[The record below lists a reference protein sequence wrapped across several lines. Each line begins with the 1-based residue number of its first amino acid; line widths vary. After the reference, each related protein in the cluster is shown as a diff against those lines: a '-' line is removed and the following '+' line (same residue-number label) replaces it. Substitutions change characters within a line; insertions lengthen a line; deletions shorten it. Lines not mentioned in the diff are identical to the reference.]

1 MTKAEPS
8 PEHELM
14 RGVHDQPTVYTL
26 KVEDTSDAATTGV
39 TLVDYL
45 PAGLEFLGCGAVD
58 DSTPGA
64 VEYGGAPRLDQTYPT
79 ALPASAC
86 PQPVSVATVSNPAG
100 QPSGVYTQV
109 TWSLGSISS
118 TTPQTIQYVAAVPLR
133 ENTTTWSGV
142 VPSATSLGQT
152 ANLDNNNGAL
162 TRQVGDATAYTNMA
176 VATGTYTGAVASGA
190 STTVSAT
197 DSVTIKASDLSIV
210 KSSDSTS
217 FVAGQLSHYSL
228 LVRSSEYVSDS
239 GMTITD
245 VLDDGLCP
253 AVPAATPRSGDPVP
267 ADCDPTQTPGVAG
280 TVTNATATN
289 VAYDAST
296 GKFTLTL
303 VPSAAT
309 LAPDSSVTIGYDVLM
324 RSAYST
330 TGLPTAAGDTF
341 TNNVGIAGTST
352 AVPAT
357 GQTPTTEP
365 VTDTSSF
372 TKTTSGPV
380 ISKKIL
386 PRTAVSGVS
395 DCAADSNAG
404 SYVST
409 ETTSGPAFR
418 LGDRV
423 CFQLTVQF
431 SADTLTRNARITD
444 FLPSDAVY
452 ENSVLGDAGT
462 GNTLPASQYSAPTTR
477 TSRAA
482 FSLGSTRKGLTGLY
496 VDQGVTAVIYVSAL
510 VTSPASAATTPDIQG
525 NLMKYS
531 ETNTAGQA
539 LSLRD
544 RANFQVVPAPQLALA
559 KTIVSDSTDSV
570 AGPVTTATA
579 REGSVLGYRLDVSN
593 LGTAA
598 QGNDVQ
604 TDDVT
609 VWDALPAGVTCAA
622 VTTISNLG
630 SCSDTAPVGIVPS
643 QSSASVI
650 VWTIP
655 TIAASSDSAVTYS
668 LTVPA
673 GVSVATSLTNVASVV
688 SFDSP
693 TTDTSAG
700 SPSEAAFYPANS
712 LSATNSASANAQAAN
727 ASATVTV
734 PSTVVSKTGLV
745 GTSATYETAVDRAV
759 QGESVSYRYGV
770 TVPHGTTVYS
780 GALTDPGVSGIIGS
794 SPTYVVTL
802 PDGTTQAPG
811 TFTFD
816 GGSFTLGASGT
827 LTFPATYDS
836 GTTDQTF
843 TVQVTGLEVDPATS
857 VGNKTNTAAFTS
869 NVSSDSGAAA
879 VPPQTASKTIAVVA
893 PVPTLTKTAS
903 PSTNVAAGQSI
914 TFALTAGNTAGSP
927 SGYDSVIVDCLP
939 AGLTYQSFSST
950 TSGVTLTSN
959 SPGDQST
966 PVIGTSELCL
976 TGTTRLVFSVGTL
989 APGVSTLVNVV
1000 ATVNSTAVSSDT
1012 YTNTAKVVT
1021 STLSD
1026 GARDSTVEG
1035 VEAAAAQAT
1044 VTVVAPTVTK
1054 TVSAAKVP
1062 AGGSV
1067 SYTISSGVP
1076 ANVTLYDPTIT
1087 DQLPAGM
1094 TLSGSTTCTLAGSPI
1109 TCTPLATTTAG
1120 NRTTIGWTFPQITA
1134 GTTTR
1139 PLTVTF
1145 AVQLST
1151 TVSTAR
1157 GTALTNTAILKWNAS
1172 EKGAPTSVTAT
1183 FDRSV
1188 TSTAATTTV
1197 TTPAI
1202 TVAKTVTPPG
1212 GTASG
1217 AATPKPGDVFT
1228 YAVTATNPANANA
1241 SAAYDTVVTD
1251 VVPNGVIVDP
1261 TSLASN
1267 GSLSGQTATGG
1278 GTITWSGVTIAAS
1291 SSKTYTYSATFADS
1305 TTLHTAALT
1314 NTANVASYNSV
1325 EGAGVAYGPGTGA
1338 TAKVTPNVPNVTLT
1352 KSAAAG
1358 TLAYVGQPFPWRV
1371 VFTNTGAA
1379 ATTLTPTD
1387 TLPANWTYV
1396 PGSATYS
1403 VAGGSA
1409 RAIADPTVTTAGGVQ
1424 TLAFGD
1430 LGALPGAGSTS
1441 ELDYQAV
1448 PTAAATQTPG
1458 TGASSPHVNSIS
1470 AVSTDPTGATHDAD
1484 GSYTGPAA
1492 TASAVIHSADV
1503 AIVKTADQ
1511 PLLAGTTVSAW
1522 KLIVSN
1528 KGGDTAVGP
1537 FTVTDRPTA
1546 LPADVT
1552 ITGASGTGWSCSTPN
1567 ADGAFTCT
1575 RTDSTDT
1582 LADGASFPAIGVTAA
1597 TDSDAPVESVTN
1609 SASVIAKTFDPDTTD
1624 NTSAATV
1631 STVQQADL
1639 AVTKSVGSVHAGS
1652 TATWQIGVSNLGPS
1666 TSRAGITVTDP
1677 IPSGVSEVAA
1687 SGTDWA
1693 CTVGSS
1699 TVTCTLTG
1707 DLAAGTPAPP
1717 ILITGTVAS
1726 SFTGTLSNTATVTG
1740 VTADPNPLNNTATAS
1755 ATVDTATTLS
1765 VAKTLLSSTVE
1776 PGSDIRFQ
1784 VAVTNTGTADA
1795 RHVSITDPLP
1805 DGLTYVSSSSTT
1817 GMWSCSE
1824 TSTTPSTVTCDLQ
1837 GTLSAG
1843 AGSDVATV
1851 VIVARVPADLTTS
1864 ITNVATAHSDNAP
1877 DSSGNYTNGSTPRTV
1892 LSLTKT
1898 HPAGDIRA
1906 GQDVAYTLTA
1916 TNDGPSDAPAGTT
1929 VTDRL
1934 PAGLT
1939 YSSATGDGWDC
1950 SAAGQVLTCATQAT
1964 ADVGVAFPAIAVV
1977 ASTDP
1982 TLSPGTYTN
1991 TASVTGPGAPSTVDA
2006 SDPTVI
2012 TTAATLH
2019 VDKVITSG
2027 STITA
2032 GTPRHTT

>member
-1 MTKAEPS
+1 M
-8 PEHELM
+8 
-14 RGVHDQPTVYTL
+14 
-26 KVEDTSDAATTGV
+26 
-39 TLVDYL
+39 
-45 PAGLEFLGCGAVD
+45 
-58 DSTPGA
+58 
-64 VEYGGAPRLDQTYPT
+64 
-79 ALPASAC
+79 
-86 PQPVSVATVSNPAG
+86 
-100 QPSGVYTQV
+100 
-109 TWSLGSISS
+109 
-118 TTPQTIQYVAAVPLR
+118 
-133 ENTTTWSGV
+133 
-142 VPSATSLGQT
+142 
-152 ANLDNNNGAL
+152 
-162 TRQVGDATAYTNMA
+162 
-176 VATGTYTGAVASGA
+176 
-190 STTVSAT
+190 
-197 DSVTIKASDLSIV
+197 
-210 KSSDSTS
+210 
-217 FVAGQLSHYSL
+217 
-228 LVRSSEYVSDS
+228 
-239 GMTITD
+239 
-245 VLDDGLCP
+245 
-253 AVPAATPRSGDPVP
+253 
-267 ADCDPTQTPGVAG
+267 
-280 TVTNATATN
+280 
-289 VAYDAST
+289 
-296 GKFTLTL
+296 
-303 VPSAAT
+303 
-309 LAPDSSVTIGYDVLM
+309 
-324 RSAYST
+324 
-330 TGLPTAAGDTF
+330 
-341 TNNVGIAGTST
+341 
-352 AVPAT
+352 
-357 GQTPTTEP
+357 
-365 VTDTSSF
+365 
-372 TKTTSGPV
+372 
-380 ISKKIL
+380 
-386 PRTAVSGVS
+386 
-395 DCAADSNAG
+395 
-404 SYVST
+404 
-409 ETTSGPAFR
+409 
-418 LGDRV
+418 
-423 CFQLTVQF
+423 
-431 SADTLTRNARITD
+431 
-444 FLPSDAVY
+444 
-452 ENSVLGDAGT
+452 
-462 GNTLPASQYSAPTTR
+462 
-477 TSRAA
+477 
-482 FSLGSTRKGLTGLY
+482 
-496 VDQGVTAVIYVSAL
+496 
-510 VTSPASAATTPDIQG
+510 
-525 NLMKYS
+525 
-531 ETNTAGQA
+531 
-539 LSLRD
+539 
-544 RANFQVVPAPQLALA
+544 
-559 KTIVSDSTDSV
+559 
-570 AGPVTTATA
+570 
-579 REGSVLGYRLDVSN
+579 
-593 LGTAA
+593 
-598 QGNDVQ
+598 
-604 TDDVT
+604 
-609 VWDALPAGVTCAA
+609 
-622 VTTISNLG
+622 
-630 SCSDTAPVGIVPS
+630 
-643 QSSASVI
+643 
-650 VWTIP
+650 
-655 TIAASSDSAVTYS
+655 
-668 LTVPA
+668 
-673 GVSVATSLTNVASVV
+673 
-688 SFDSP
+688 
-693 TTDTSAG
+693 
-700 SPSEAAFYPANS
+700 
-712 LSATNSASANAQAAN
+712 
-727 ASATVTV
+727 
-734 PSTVVSKTGLV
+734 
-745 GTSATYETAVDRAV
+745 
-759 QGESVSYRYGV
+759 
-770 TVPHGTTVYS
+770 
-780 GALTDPGVSGIIGS
+780 
-794 SPTYVVTL
+794 
-802 PDGTTQAPG
+802 
-811 TFTFD
+811 
-816 GGSFTLGASGT
+816 
-827 LTFPATYDS
+827 TFPATYDS

-843 TVQVTGLEVDPATS
+843 AVQVTGLEVDPATS
-857 VGNKTNTAAFTS
+857 LGNKTNTATFTS
-869 NVSSDSGAAA
+869 NVSSASGAAA

-939 AGLTYQSFSST
+939 AGLTYQSFTST

-989 APGVSTLVNVV
+989 APGASTLVDVV

-1026 GARDSTVEG
+1026 GVRDSTVEG

-1094 TLSGSTTCTLAGSPI
+1094 TLSGTATCTLAGSPI
-1109 TCTPLATTTAG
+1109 TCTPLTTTTAG
-1120 NRTTIGWTFPQITA
+1120 NRTTIGWTFPQITS
-1134 GTTTR
+1134 GTATR

-1157 GTALTNTAILKWNAS
+1157 GTALANTAILKWNAS

-1325 EGAGVAYGPGTGA
+1325 EGAGVAYGAGTAA
-1338 TAKVTPNVPNVTLT
+1338 TAKVTPSVPNVTLR

-1379 ATTLTPTD
+1379 ATTLAPTD

-1409 RAIADPTVTTAGGVQ
+1409 QAIADPTVTTAGGVQ
-1424 TLAFGD
+1424 TLAFGN
-1430 LGALPGAGSTS
+1430 LGALPGAGTTS

-1448 PTAAATQTPG
+1448 PASAATQTPG
-1458 TGASSPHVNSIS
+1458 TGASNPHVNSIS

-1492 TASAVIHSADV
+1492 TASAEIDSADV

-1511 PLLAGTTVSAW
+1511 PLVAGTTVSAW
-1522 KLIVSN
+1522 KLTVSN

-1537 FTVTDRPTA
+1537 FTVTDSPTT

-1552 ITGASGTGWSCSTPN
+1552 ITGASGTGWSCTTPN
-1567 ADGAFTCT
+1567 SSGSFTCT

-1582 LADGASFPAIGVTAA
+1582 LADGASFPAISVTAA

-1631 STVQQADL
+1631 PTVQQADL

-1687 SGTDWA
+1687 SGPDWA
-1693 CTVGSS
+1693 CTVASS

-1717 ILITGTVAS
+1717 ILLTGTVAS
-1726 SFTGTLSNTATVTG
+1726 SFTGTVSNTATVTG
-1740 VTADPNPLNNTATAS
+1740 VTADPNPLNNSATAS

-1776 PGSDIRFQ
+1776 PGSDVGFQ

-1817 GMWSCSE
+1817 GTWSCSE
-1824 TSTTPSTVTCDLQ
+1824 TSTTPSTATCDLQ

-1851 VIVARVPADLTTS
+1851 VIVAHVPADVTTS

-1892 LSLTKT
+1892 FSLSKT

-1929 VTDRL
+1929 VTDTL

-1950 SAAGQVLTCATQAT
+1950 SAAGQVVTCATQAT
-1964 ADVGVAFPAIAVV
+1964 ADVGVGFPAIAVI

-2019 VDKVITSG
+2019 VDKAITSG

-2032 GTPRHTT
+2032 GTLATYDVTVTNDGPSAARSVTLADVTPVGMTVVSISGDGWTCDDSAGSCSDAIVPPGATTLHVTARVGSSVLDGTVLTNQADLAWTDTQGSYTASSTADVTVAAAAALALTKTAVDSSGNPIETADGGDLQRYALVATNTGPSDAVGPLRVVDTLPAGLSYVSSDPDWTCAVDPINSQIVDCALADGSGLVAGGTAPLLTLTTRIAPDVMDATITNEAALTSGTAQVGPEAVATSTITVGALDDLSITKTHTGSPHVGDALPFRIGVVNHGPSDATGVAVQDVLPVGLDYVSTDGSDSAWTCTVAAATGTGTPVTCVLSGTLDADATAPALSIITTVTAKAYPGVTNTATVTSTTADSDPSNNSASDPITVPALSSLSITKTHRGTAARGHELVYVLTVTNTGPTADPGRITVTDPLPAGLSFVSASPSDDSCRAAGAKVTCVLTGDLAVGQSRTILLTTLVADNAPGSIVNTASVSSPTEQVQPPAGSGGPHTTASNSATVAKAAVSAAGAGSGSLAFTGSQGVGLTVTGALAAIVAGFILMLRRRRRLDGNGRRH